1 MTFEQIP
8 YHSTKKISI
17 NDLISEGKRQIITAF
32 MPKGYPDSV
41 CKDYWEFAKWQFL
54 HNIAG
59 SVTGGK
65 LN

>member
-17 NDLISEGKRQIITAF
+17 NDLISEGKRQMINAF

-41 CKDYWEFAKWQFL
+41 AKDYWELK
-54 HNIAG
+54 
-59 SVTGGK
+59 SVIGYADYFETY
-65 LN
+65 LEMQ